1 MDTGYPVILTDMEGI
16 SAVVVGGGPVGERK
30 VKGLLAVGASVRL
43 VSPEATRQ
51 LQAMAAEGHIAWE
64 QRPYEAGDLH
74 GAQLA
79 FAATDH
85 RTVNAQVAS
94 DAAML
99 GLLCNVADAPDEGS
113 FHLPAVHRE
122 AGLVIAVSTG
132 GESPTRARQVRDRI
146 AAWLAE
152 EA

>member
-1 MDTGYPVILTDMEGI
+1 
-16 SAVVVGGGPVGERK
+16 
-30 VKGLLAVGASVRL
+30 
-43 VSPEATRQ
+43 
-51 LQAMAAEGHIAWE
+51 
-64 QRPYEAGDLH
+64 
-74 GAQLA
+74 
-79 FAATDH
+79 
-85 RTVNAQVAS
+85 
-94 DAAML
+94 
-99 GLLCNVADAPDEGS
+99 VADAPDEGN